1 MANENQEVSTNPASS
16 QFLYVDRREERL
28 RTMQDLDRDG
38 VPDQLAGTYGNERW
52 TLQQRDPRTNL
63 YKDVLATDDAALVN
77 NELVKSR
84 DFRVLDNR
92 LNDIAADYVP
102 QFSGHNP
109 DPATQPPTQ
118 YQLEYSPR
126 SSFEG
131 ELRLALYAAM
141 TAARQREERER
152 VINPDSDATMFA
164 KEVRKEA
171 ESAVARMGVPERRA
185 DHGYSEAMEDALV
198 MEAEIKFEEQQE
210 RSVYGFGNEEYEDT
224 EMLQIDLVTAREA
237 ARQARV
243 TPGSQVTD
251 IFAAEQQADY
261 AESLAR
267 AADHEGTGLGTY
279 LKSLDQERAYNRELG
294 QALAERLD
302 MPVVADA
309 PGINPEVFK
318 QEYAILGTTTFR
330 LVFEGAT
337 PEKAYEQL
345 GQTARELLQEGEN
358 HRHWGYL
365 AESDRQA
372 ISDAFH
378 SASVNLGDTLP
389 GDIEGGF
396 QEAAAPAWEAQYDD
410 VDTSNDYFEQ
420 LAEDRAIAQAEEA
433 GIAQASTDTRDAYDV
448 VGYRA
453 VGVVQFLDADNE
465 PSTRE
470 PLPNEEP
477 NAWEVH
483 KVWANGHAR
492 SLYHAPER
500 SREAAEM
507 IAAEANK
514 GLEAK
519 GTQLATPP
527 SRFAV
532 SALGEDQ
539 VDLDDGP
546 PSSAHYPRDEIAEFG
561 RVLQERE
568 RLSASVVARS
578 EAIADAVDLV
588 RNASA
593 GDAEIAA
600 AYERAAR
607 DYAQAKHDQR
617 EFEAQPS
624 QNTEVVEV
632 YRGLTAIEQRLKA
645 AEQDAAEARTM
656 GDLASETRANEHVAR
671 EVQARNTYLANHGV
685 QAATEI
691 PETERNTIERGLSP
705 EQIDKLMKP
714 QQRKEVDQ
722 QLETAAPAA
731 KPAPQVAEAQN
742 QVRDLSAFADAQA
755 RDKLVPETVAAAY
768 KRDGQ
773 KYLDANDP
781 KKVAFVDKGNRLQTI
796 RTFDDKAVEDMVAT
810 ADARG
815 WSELKVTGD
824 EAFRRKAWV
833 EATAR
838 GIEVKGY
845 EPTEKDK
852 LRAEQL
858 GKQNG
863 HANSIE
869 KNETVEAYRNARDGD
884 AGQKKNA
891 AKQHPELIKA
901 FALEQAA
908 KAFASQRL
916 DKDSRDGFVAAL
928 RENIERGLAKGNSLP
943 EIRKRQEAERRQD
956 RGVER

>member
-16 QFLYVDRREERL
+16 QFLYVDQREERL

-38 VPDQLAGTYGNERW
+38 VPDQLSGTYADARDATGNERW

-63 YKDVLATDDAALVN
+63 YKDVLATDDATLVN
-77 NELVKSR
+77 SELVKSR
-84 DFRVLDNR
+84 DYRVLDNR

-102 QFSGHNP
+102 QFAGHSP
-109 DPATQPPTQ
+109 DPATQAPTQ

-131 ELRLALYAAM
+131 ELRLALDAAM
-141 TAARQREERER
+141 AAAREREDR
-152 VINPDSDATMFA
+152 ERTIDPDSDATMFA
-164 KEVRKEA
+164 KEARKEA
-171 ESAVARMGVPERRA
+171 ESAVARMGVPVRHDVAAPE
-185 DHGYSEAMEDALV
+185 V
-198 MEAEIKFEEQQE
+198 
-210 RSVYGFGNEEYEDT
+210 DT
-224 EMLQIDLVTAREA
+224 EAVQIELEAAREA

-243 TPGSQVTD
+243 TYDTPRTA
-251 IFAAEQQADY
+251 IIEAEEHAAEVERA
-261 AESLAR
+261 AR
-267 AADHEGTGLGTY
+267 ATEHEGTGLSIY
-279 LKSLDQERAYNRELG
+279 LKSLDQERAFNRELG
-294 QALAERLD
+294 QVLAERLD
-302 MPVVADA
+302 MPVVSDA
-309 PGINPEVFK
+309 PGYSPEVFK
-318 QEYAILGTTTFR
+318 HEYATMGTTTFR
-330 LVFEGAT
+330 LSFQADT
-337 PEKAYEQL
+337 PEKVYEEL

-358 HRHWGYL
+358 HRLWGYL

-372 ISDAFH
+372 ISDAFQG
-378 SASVNLGDTLP
+378 ASVNVGDTLP
-389 GDIEGGF
+389 DEIEGGF

-420 LAEDRAIAQAEEA
+420 MAEDRAIAQAEAA
-433 GIAQASTDTRDAYDV
+433 GIAQ
-448 VGYRA
+448 
-453 VGVVQFLDADNE
+453 F
-465 PSTRE
+465 
-470 PLPNEEP
+470 
-477 NAWEVH
+477 
-483 KVWANGHAR
+483 
-492 SLYHAPER
+492 
-500 SREAAEM
+500 EAGS
-507 IAAEANK
+507 EA
-514 GLEAK
+514 
-519 GTQLATPP
+519 
-527 SRFAV
+527 
-532 SALGEDQ
+532 
-539 VDLDDGP
+539 DLDDGP
-546 PSSAHYPRDEIAEFG
+546 PRASNYPRDEIAEFG

-568 RLSASVVARS
+568 RLSAAVVTKS

-588 RNASA
+588 RNANA
-593 GDAEIAA
+593 GDAEISA

-607 DYAQAKHDQR
+607 DYAQAKHEQR

-624 QNTEVVEV
+624 QNTEVVEA

-645 AEQDAAEARTM
+645 AEQDAAEARAM
-656 GDLASETRANEHVAR
+656 GDLESEAKANEHIAR
-671 EVQARNTYLANHGV
+671 ERLARDAHLAGHGV
-685 QAATEI
+685 QTTVDI

-705 EQIDKLMKP
+705 EQIDKLMTP
-714 QQRKEVDQ
+714 QLRKDVDHQ
-722 QLETAAPAA
+722 SDAGVVVV
-731 KPAPQVAEAQN
+731 KPAPAEAQN
-742 QVRDLSAFADAQA
+742 QVRDQSAFADAQA

-768 KRDGQ
+768 KREGQ

-824 EAFRRKAWV
+824 EAFRRKAWI

-852 LRAEQL
+852 LRADQL
-858 GKQNG
+858 GKQTG

-884 AGQKKNA
+884 AGQKKDA

-916 DKDSRDGFVAAL
+916 EKDSRDGFVAAL